1 MRPKLSDPLCCG
13 WKDLHPG
20 RLRNHSNSS
29 HLLSTYHVQALRNVL
44 HICCVIDSS
53 EKSYMVCCLYITH
66 FTDEETE
73 SWRVL
78 LSQGLLPSTP
88 RSQYYGTGFSEE
100 VTKPGFTPG
109 DRSLRNLPPQASSP
123 AASWSADLGGVW
135 VEGSDNLLE
144 RAMDCP

>member
-1 MRPKLSDPLCCG
+1 M
-13 WKDLHPG
+13 
-20 RLRNHSNSS
+20 
-29 HLLSTYHVQALRNVL
+29 QALRNML
-44 HICCVIDSS
+44 HICCVINSS

-88 RSQYYGTGFSEE
+88 RSQYYGMGFSEE

-109 DRSLRNLPPQASSP
+109 DLGSVLFPPSRA
-123 AASWSADLGGVW
+123 GVA
-135 VEGSDNLLE
+135 VD
-144 RAMDCP
+144 RVH